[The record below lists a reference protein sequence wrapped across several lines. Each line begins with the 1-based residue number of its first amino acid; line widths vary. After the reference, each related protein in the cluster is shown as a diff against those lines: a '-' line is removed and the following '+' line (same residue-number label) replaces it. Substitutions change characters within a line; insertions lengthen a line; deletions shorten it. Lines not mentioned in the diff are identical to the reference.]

1 MTAPR
6 PRLTLDVSGLPEVV
20 FGAKDVNWWGTLGF
34 MLIEGTTIAVVS
46 AVYLYLRQNF
56 AAWPPEHV
64 ALPGLLVPT
73 ITLLLLLLQ
82 IVPMWLAARAAHRH
96 DFGGTARWLAIATL
110 LGLVTLVARGFE
122 FDALN
127 VRWDRNAYGSAA
139 WGVLGFHST
148 LLLVDVL
155 ETGVMAVLFLVGR
168 AEEKHLSDASDAAFY
183 QYFLSLI
190 YIPVWVLL
198 FLSPRWL

>member
-1 MTAPR
+1 MTPPTR
-6 PRLTLDVSGLPEVV
+6 RTLDVSGLPEVV
-20 FGAKDVNWWGTLGF
+20 FGAKDINWWGTLGF
-34 MLIEGTTIAVVS
+34 MVIEGTTLAVVS

-64 ALPGLLVPT
+64 ALPDVVVPTVTTILLLV
-73 ITLLLLLLQ
+73 Q
-82 IVPMWLAARAAHRH
+82 MVPMWLAGKAARRR
-96 DFGGTARWLAIATL
+96 DFGATGRWLLAATL

-148 LLLVDVL
+148 LLLVDVA
-155 ETGVMAVLFLVGR
+155 ETGVMAALFLVGR

-183 QYFLSLI
+183 QYFLSLV
-190 YIPVWVLL
+190 YVPLWVLL
-198 FLSPRWL
+198 FLSPRWI